1 MTLVRFRD
9 RADAGRQLAM
19 KLLRFLGTRSV
30 VYGIA
35 RGGVVVAAEVA
46 KDIGAELDVVVV
58 RKLGHPGSP
67 EYACGAITAGGDL
80 AVKQDGDGVSEEWLE
95 SETQR
100 EVLEAMRREALYLEG
115 REPVPCKGRTAIV
128 IDDGIATGM
137 TVEVALLAIRRL
149 EPARI
154 VVATPVTTPAAV
166 RRFSELADEVVA
178 VQIPEHLHA
187 VGQAYEDFSQVKDEE
202 VLACLNASRV

>member
-154 VVATPVTTPAAV
+154 VVA
-166 RRFSELADEVVA
+166 
-178 VQIPEHLHA
+178 
-187 VGQAYEDFSQVKDEE
+187 
-202 VLACLNASRV
+202 